1 MNRPRYRA
9 AAGAAVLTMTVAAT
23 LVGCSTSASP
33 AEETSAAKD
42 KSTGALVIYTPNA
55 QNMINAIIPV
65 FEKESGIKVQLVTAG
80 TGELYQRIQ
89 SEAGNPGGDVLFGGS
104 EAQAVQSKQLWD
116 KYVSTNNKDMIA
128 AGQNVDGVITPY
140 VADGSNLLVNTEK
153 IGDIKITGYQS
164 LLNPKLKGR
173 IAFGDPSQSSSAFAQ
188 LTNMLKATGGNYT
201 STKGWDYVKS
211 LINNLGGK
219 VIPSSAEVVKDVADG
234 EYPVGLTY
242 EDPSATYVSAGS
254 PVKIV
259 YPKEGAVYLPS
270 GTEIIK
276 GAKNMKSAKEFIDFI
291 TSKKAQDIF
300 GSELTNRPLRKDAKL
315 GSYMTPLSDIH
326 VIQEDTNY
334 VAAHKADIVTKY
346 QQLFAQAQ

>member
-1 MNRPRYRA
+1 MNRPRYRT
-9 AAGAAVLTMTVAAT
+9 AAGAILTVAVAAT
-23 LVGCSTSASP
+23 LAGCSTSAS
-33 AEETSAAKD
+33 ASQDTSTAKD
-42 KSTGALVIYTPNA
+42 KSTGALVIYTPND
-55 QNMINAIIPV
+55 QNMLDAIIPV

-104 EAQAVQSKQLWD
+104 EAQAVQNEKLWA
-116 KYVSTNNKDMIA
+116 KYTSTNNKDMIA
-128 AGQNVDGVITPY
+128 AGKNVDGVITPY

-153 IGDIKITGYQS
+153 IGDIKISGYES

-188 LTNMLKATGGNYT
+188 LTNMLKAMGGNYT
-201 STKGWDYVKS
+201 SATGWNYVRS
-211 LINNLGGK
+211 LISNVSGK

-242 EDPSATYVSAGS
+242 EDPSATYVRAGS
-254 PVKIV
+254 PVKVV
-259 YPKEGAVYLPS
+259 YPTEGAVYLPS
-270 GTEIIK
+270 GTEIIQ
-276 GAKNMKSAKEFIDFI
+276 GAKNLKSAKQFVDFV

-300 GSELTNRPLRKDAKL
+300 GSKLTNRPLREDAKL
-315 GSYMTPLSDIH
+315 GNYMTPLSDIH
-326 VIQEDTNY
+326 VIQEDTAY
-334 VAAHKADIVTKY
+334 VAAHKSEIVTKY

>member
-1 MNRPRYRA
+1 MNRPRYRVA
-9 AAGAAVLTMTVAAT
+9 APAILTVAVVAA
-23 LVGCSTSASP
+23 LVGCSTSAPASNSTSP
-33 AEETSAAKD
+33 TAKD
-42 KSTGALVIYTPNA
+42 KSTGTLVIYTPNA
-55 QNMINAIIPV
+55 QTMLDAIIPV

-89 SEAGNPGGDVLFGGS
+89 SEAGNPGGDILFGGS
-104 EAQAVQSKQLWD
+104 EAQAVQNKQLWA
-116 KYVSTNNKDMIA
+116 KYVSKNNDEMIP
-128 AGQNVDGVITPY
+128 AGKNIDGVISPY

-153 IGDIKITGYQS
+153 IGDIKITGYES

-173 IAFGDPSQSSSAFAQ
+173 IAYGDPSQSSSAFAQ
-188 LTNMLKATGGNYT
+188 LTNMLKAMGGNYT
-201 STKGWDYVKS
+201 SAKGWDFVHS
-211 LINNLGGK
+211 LISNLDGK
-219 VIPSSAEVVKDVADG
+219 VIQSSAEVVKDVADG

-242 EDPSATYVSAGS
+242 EDPSATYVRAGS

-259 YPKEGAVYLPS
+259 YPKEGAVYLPA

-276 GAKNMKSAKEFIDFI
+276 DAKNMASAKEFIDFI

-300 GSELTNRPLRKDAKL
+300 GSELTNRPLRKDVKL

-326 VIQEDTNY
+326 VIQEDTDY
-334 VAAHKADIVTKY
+334 VAAHKAEIVTKY